1 MPWFRALFGDNR
13 LQHLHVPRRI
23 GEKRGGRLT
32 RGGCVEWDMSVPSHG
47 AIGILRRA
55 FLAIAL
61 LLSVS
66 GTGYAQRIAPF
77 DRLAGN
83 WSGSGTIEL
92 SNGTHESIR
101 CRAAYDV
108 LSGQSKLQLNI
119 RCADYS
125 AGAVSGYWSE
135 STRGVSGTITGRA
148 DGDRFQVV
156 ARAASFVATLTLL
169 THGGR
174 QSVSIRSQD
183 SQSTI
188 RSVSVNLRRSG

>member
-1 MPWFRALFGDNR
+1 
-13 LQHLHVPRRI
+13 
-23 GEKRGGRLT
+23 
-32 RGGCVEWDMSVPSHG
+32 MSVPSHG
-47 AIGILRRA
+47 AIVIVRCA
-55 FLAIAL
+55 ILAIAL
-61 LLSVS
+61 LFSIN
-66 GTGYAQRIAPF
+66 GTSYAQKIAPF

-108 LSGQSKLQLNI
+108 LGGQSKLQLNI
-119 RCADYS
+119 RCASEGANFDLRASADYS
-125 AGAVSGYWSE
+125 GGAVNGYWSE
-135 STRGVSGTITGRA
+135 STRGISGTISGRA

>member
-1 MPWFRALFGDNR
+1 M
-13 LQHLHVPRRI
+13 
-23 GEKRGGRLT
+23 T

-119 RCADYS
+119 RCASEGSNFDLRASADYS

-135 STRGVSGTITGRA
+135 STRGLSGTISGRA

-156 ARAASFVATLTLL
+156 ARAASFVATLTLI

>member
-1 MPWFRALFGDNR
+1 
-13 LQHLHVPRRI
+13 
-23 GEKRGGRLT
+23 
-32 RGGCVEWDMSVPSHG
+32 MSVPSSHG

-55 FLAIAL
+55 VLAIAL
-61 LLSVS
+61 FLSVS
-66 GTGYAQRIAPF
+66 GAGYAQRVAPF
-77 DRLAGN
+77 DRLAGA
-83 WSGSGTIEL
+83 WSGGGTIEL
-92 SNGTHESIR
+92 SNGTQESIR

-119 RCADYS
+119 RCASEGANFDLRASADYS

-135 STRGVSGTITGRA
+135 STRGVSGTISGRA

-156 ARAASFVATLTLL
+156 ARAASVVATLTLI

-183 SQSTI
+183 QQSSI
-188 RSVSVNLRRSG
+188 RSVSVNLRRSS